1 MNWSYES
8 TPTEHTWHTPESS
21 TTTLGGPSTREIEDL
36 ARQTADE
43 IDRTVISLRGGAAG
57 EVEAPA
63 GLTSRGTLVAQ
74 HAASGLVHRRHRGH
88 SASTRHPL
96 RGPFRMMQRS
106 NAPGPVDVRQRG
118 GVDSAPPIARRS
130 RRIGHREEI
139 LVQPT
144 SGTVRPC
151 CWSSSS
157 MFVRGGSTMFVTM
170 GVRAVRP
177 ARANRTEAVHVRPAA

>member
-8 TPTEHTWHTPESS
+8 IPTEHTWYTPESS
-21 TTTLGGPSTREIEDL
+21 TTTSGGPSTREIEDL

-74 HAASGLVHRRHRGH
+74 HAASGLVVTVDTAGTPRPL
-88 SASTRHPL
+88 ATPL

-118 GVDSAPPIARRS
+118 GVDSAPRSPVVPDGSVTGRRSSFNRLPVRSDRAAGPARRCS
-130 RRIGHREEI
+130 SAEARR
-139 LVQPT
+139 
-144 SGTVRPC
+144 C
-151 CWSSSS
+151 SSQW
-157 MFVRGGSTMFVTM
+157 
-170 GVRAVRP
+170 
-177 ARANRTEAVHVRPAA
+177 E

>member
-8 TPTEHTWHTPESS
+8 IPTEHTWYTPESS

-74 HAASGLVHRRHRGH
+74 HAGERACRHRRHRGH
-88 SASTRHPL
+88 SASTRHPTT
-96 RGPFRMMQRS
+96 RTFPDDAAKQRS
-106 NAPGPVDVRQRG
+106 
-118 GVDSAPPIARRS
+118 
-130 RRIGHREEI
+130 
-139 LVQPT
+139 
-144 SGTVRPC
+144 
-151 CWSSSS
+151 
-157 MFVRGGSTMFVTM
+157 
-170 GVRAVRP
+170 
-177 ARANRTEAVHVRPAA
+177 RTC

>member
-21 TTTLGGPSTREIEDL
+21 TTTSGGPSTREIEDL

-63 GLTSRGTLVAQ
+63 GRTSRGTLVAQ
-74 HAASGLVHRRHRGH
+74 HASSGLVVTVDTAGTPRPL
-88 SASTRHPL
+88 ATPL

-106 NAPGPVDVRQRG
+106 NAPG
-118 GVDSAPPIARRS
+118 RS
-130 RRIGHREEI
+130 R
-139 LVQPT
+139 T
-144 SGTVRPC
+144 C
-151 CWSSSS
+151 
-157 MFVRGGSTMFVTM
+157 
-170 GVRAVRP
+170 
-177 ARANRTEAVHVRPAA
+177 